1 MNWFRCRRLEWLL
14 VLGFAVAGL
23 LAGRAARALPLI
35 SEVLYDAVGSD
46 DGALFVELYGAPG
59 SSLEGW
65 TLEGVNG
72 SGGSVTHTLA
82 LAGVFPEDGFF
93 VVADADSG
101 GVSLVPNADQ
111 RLDFDFQNGP
121 DSVVLRDPGGSIVDA
136 LGYGSFEAGDVFAGE
151 GTPALDP
158 AAGWSVARLFAD
170 VDSDDNGLDFAAQEL
185 PSPGEGPLAV
195 PEPAA
200 ALLLAGGIVALAAMR
215 RR

>member
-1 MNWFRCRRLEWLL
+1 MNWFRRRRLEWLL
-14 VLGFAVAGL
+14 VLGFAAAGL

-35 SEVLYDAVGSD
+35 SEVLYDAAGAD

-65 TLEGVNG
+65 TIEGVNG
-72 SGGSVTHTLA
+72 TGGSVTHTLA
-82 LAGVFPEDGFF
+82 LSGAFPADGFF
-93 VVADADSG
+93 VVADADSSG
-101 GVSLVPNADQ
+101 ASLVAGADQ
-111 RLDFDFQNGP
+111 LLEFDFQNGP
-121 DSVVLRDPGGSIVDA
+121 DSLVLRDPGGSVVDA

-151 GTPALDP
+151 GTPAPDP
-158 AAGWSVARLFAD
+158 AAGWSVARVFAD
-170 VDSDDNGLDFAAQEL
+170 VDSDDNGADFAAQEL

-200 ALLLAGGIVALAAMR
+200 ALLLAGGIAALAATR